1 MLFKISLRL
10 VTNVMM
16 EPVAKRRAA
25 DCCLGQL
32 DWNVAMPSGIHCD
45 VKAVFSRLSKY
56 ESKLVLA
63 GIEQLRKLQGVSVLG
78 VDVAVNEHD
87 LNVYEAQK
95 LLSSI
100 RLLMPRLREKNI
112 VNAGAVSYLLH

>member
-1 MLFKISLRL
+1 MLFKISMRL

-32 DWNVAMPSGIHCD
+32 DWKVELPDDNHRIVT
-45 VKAVFSRLSKY
+45 AVFSRLSKY

-63 GIEQLRKLQGVSVLG
+63 GIEQLRKLQGVSVVG
-78 VDVAVNEHD
+78 VDVAVSERD
-87 LNVYEAQK
+87 LDVYEAQK